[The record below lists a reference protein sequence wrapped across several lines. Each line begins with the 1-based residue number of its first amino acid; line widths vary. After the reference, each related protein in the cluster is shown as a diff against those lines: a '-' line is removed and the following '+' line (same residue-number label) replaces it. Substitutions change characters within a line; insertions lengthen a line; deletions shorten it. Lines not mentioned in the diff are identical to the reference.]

1 MGPIRLGVLLLIVL
15 CGGLSTCFGQEKKG
29 VWDVFQTGARGD
41 GVTMDTRAIQ
51 RAIDECHQAGGGE
64 VYLHNGR
71 FLSGTLY
78 LKDHITLH
86 IAAGAVLAGST
97 RLDDYP
103 VGSSAYPG
111 YNGEFV
117 TGKMLI
123 YAEKAVNIAIIG
135 RGKIDGSGQY
145 FKMIEGAQ
153 PFTDRPRIIHFR
165 GCENVLLR
173 DITLYN
179 GGSWIQSYQSCRKMV
194 LDGITVDSRE
204 NKDIE
209 KPRYADSPGRN
220 TDGLDLIDCEVV
232 RISNCYIN
240 SGDDA
245 ICLKSYSPNEACRD
259 ITITNCVVSSNAS
272 GIKIGTE
279 SAGAFEDITVQNC
292 TVFDTRGEAL
302 SIISAD
308 GARVE
313 RINISAISLRNIK
326 GAAIFIRL
334 GSRHR
339 SYRKNAAP
347 QKGILKDITISNVQG
362 TRISGYGCSI
372 TGLPDQP
379 VKTITLTNIN
389 LEFTDGG
396 KAVKSDDVPGERLT
410 REERLKEINR
420 EVPELPQAYP
430 SGRMF
435 GRLPAYGFYVRHAV
449 HVTFENFHLRF
460 AEEDIRPALVCDDV
474 QEIRVQGFKA
484 QATSETPALIRLI
497 NVRDMVLAGSAPVT
511 AVPVFLSVSDPRS
524 SNIRLIGNHLENV
537 QKSRYSL
544 EKGAS
549 EACIKEIL

>member
-1 MGPIRLGVLLLIVL
+1 MRLLKPGIVL
-15 CGGLSTCFGQEKKG
+15 FITLYGHSGNCFGQEKKG

-41 GVTMDTRAIQ
+41 GVTMDREAIQ
-51 RAIDECHQAGGGE
+51 RAIDQCHQAGGGE

-78 LKDHITLH
+78 MKDNVTLH
-86 IAAGAVLAGST
+86 IAVGAVLAGST

-103 VGSSAYPG
+103 VRPSAYPG

-123 YAEKAVNIAIIG
+123 YAENAANIAIVG
-135 RGKIDGSGQY
+135 RGKIDGNGEH
-145 FKMIEGAQ
+145 FKMIEGAG

-165 GCENVLLR
+165 GCENVLIR

-179 GGSWIQSYQSCRKMV
+179 GGSWIQSYQSCWNMV

-292 TVFDTRGEAL
+292 IVFDTRGEAL

-313 RINISAISLRNIK
+313 RINFSDISVRNIK

-339 SYRKNAAP
+339 SYRKNVDP
-347 QKGILKDITISNVQG
+347 QKGILKDINISNVQG

-372 TGLPDQP
+372 TGVPDQP
-379 VKTITLTNIN
+379 VEAVTLSNIN
-389 LEFTDGG
+389 LVFTDGG
-396 KAVKSDDVPGERLT
+396 KAVKSDDVPGELLT
-410 REERLKEINR
+410 YEEKIKEINR
-420 EVPELPQAYP
+420 EIPELPQAYP

-449 HVTFENFHLRF
+449 NVTFKNFRLRF

-474 QEIRVQGFKA
+474 QGIRLQGFKA
-484 QATSETPALIRLI
+484 QAASETPALIRLI
-497 NVRDMVLAGSAPVT
+497 NVRDMVIAGSAPVT
-511 AVPVFLSVSDPRS
+511 AVQVFLSVCDPRS
-524 SNIRLIGNHLENV
+524 ENIRLIGNNLENV
-537 QKSRYSL
+537 MKSRYSL
-544 EKGAS
+544 GKEVS
-549 EACIKEIL
+549 EQCIKEIL

>member
-1 MGPIRLGVLLLIVL
+1 MRLLKLGIVFFITL
-15 CGGLSTCFGQEKKG
+15 YGYSVNCFGQEKKG

-41 GVTMDTRAIQ
+41 GVAMDREAIQ
-51 RAIDECHQAGGGE
+51 RAIDQCHQAGGGE

-78 LKDHITLH
+78 LKDNVTLH

-103 VGSSAYPG
+103 VRSSAYPG

-123 YAEKAVNIAIIG
+123 YAENATNIAITG
-135 RGKIDGSGQY
+135 RGKIDGSGEH
-145 FKMIEGAQ
+145 FKMIEGAR

-165 GCENVLLR
+165 GCENVLIR
-173 DITLYN
+173 DITLSN
-179 GGSWIQSYQSCRKMV
+179 GGSWIQSYQSCRNMV
-194 LDGITVDSRE
+194 LDGMTVDSRE

-313 RINISAISLRNIK
+313 RINFSDISVRNIK

-339 SYRKNAAP
+339 SYRKNLDP
-347 QKGILKDITISNVQG
+347 QKGILKDINISNVQG

-379 VKTITLTNIN
+379 VEAVTLSNIN
-389 LEFTDGG
+389 LAFTDGG
-396 KAVKSDDVPGERLT
+396 KSVKIDDVPGELLT
-410 REERLKEINR
+410 YEERIKEINR
-420 EVPELPQAYP
+420 EIPELPQAYP

-449 HVTFENFHLRF
+449 NLTFENFRLRF

-474 QEIRVQGFKA
+474 QGIRLQGFKA

-497 NVRDMVLAGSAPVT
+497 NVRDMVIAGSAPVT
-511 AVPVFLSVSDPRS
+511 AVAVFLSVCDPRS
-524 SNIRLIGNHLENV
+524 KNIRLIGNNLENV
-537 QKSRYSL
+537 LKGRYSL
-544 EKGAS
+544 GKEVS
-549 EACIKEIL
+549 EQCIKEIL